1 MKSEMVKESI
11 IFQLIDWFGADSI
24 NNSDEEDSGDS
35 FKCMTAYDINLF
47 GRTKDGKSVSLQVI
61 NFKPFFYLKV
71 PDYFTENSLKRFK
84 DYIVKKKRILV
95 STLVNCELVKYF
107 PFNGFS
113 NNTKSKFI
121 KLTFDTKQSMNMC
134 RKIFQNL
141 IITPRY
147 PDKEGNDEKDFRYM
161 AKETYIR
168 GLTSKPIVYEL
179 FESNVDPMIRM
190 GHLRDISPSGWVK
203 IIKYN
208 NNNTNPTN
216 CDLSI
221 KCSWE
226 DINPYSHEMIGPI
239 RVCAFDIECTSSH
252 GDFPQAVKTY
262 ETPAREIIMDIQR
275 LFTSTL
281 ERDSLGHLCV
291 ISKNSREKH
300 IELLTTF
307 IHHLF
312 SITSNKQ
319 KVSIDC
325 SRIHTVNTKK
335 RMKPNNSTIEEVI
348 ELLMKIYDCQ
358 KEIVTKKSSKP
369 KKEIKNG
376 SILSFIKSNESD
388 ERVSDI
394 FINCKQQYS
403 HKGVKYSNGVRNI
416 LIQKVTKV
424 FDQNFP
430 AIEGDSVVQISNC
443 FMNYGTST
451 PFRKV
456 LLTLGKC
463 DDIDDCEVVR
473 CNSEEELL
481 LRWTKMIQK
490 EDPDIITGYNSYG
503 FDLPYMYN
511 RAEQLNILKRFQ
523 KLSKLSDIKSVM
535 KKKRLASAAL
545 GDNIWFDVPIIGR
558 IHIDVMRVVQRD
570 FNLSS
575 WKLDYV
581 ASFFMNGKISN
592 IEHNTENDVKMEDT
606 DNNTHIIT
614 TDNTNGLEVDSYIN
628 IQINNGLTTDM
639 YGEHTKFHVLSVTS
653 TTITIKGD
661 FSDGDVNFK
670 KYKCTWCHAKDDM
683 EYSEIFD
690 TFNSTDETSINQAK
704 RAAIG
709 KYCMKDS
716 ILCIDLIKKLE
727 IVANNIGM
735 SNVCSVPLSWIF
747 SRGQG
752 AKTLSLVAKQCS
764 KDGYLIPVMYMDKE
778 NDAEFE
784 GAIVLDPIPGVYL
797 ESAIAT
803 LDYASLYP
811 SCIISENMSH
821 DSIVINNKWK
831 GVEGGKLLTD
841 LGYDFVDIKWD
852 VYKTIG
858 TKKKKMRTETS
869 RFVQYANNEKGII
882 PRILTDLLKA
892 RKKTRKRIKYKTVEM
907 TNGEKYNGLV
917 TSKDDGSTEIITETG
932 VVNINTVEIE
942 NISVT
947 HTPFQQGILDG
958 LQKAYKVTANSIYGQ
973 MGAKTSPVKMIPIAA
988 CTTATG
994 RALLMTA
1001 KDFIHENYCD
1011 RTVSLPKRKVYV
1023 KESKTIYGDTDSV
1036 FVKFNIFDKKGG
1048 KRLKDKDLLD
1058 ATISMGIDAGKAIS
1072 KTLKKPHDLEY
1083 EKAFYPFI
1091 LLSKKRYVGMKYE
1104 YSVDKC
1110 KQTCMGIVLKRRD
1123 NAKILKFVFGGAIE
1137 IIMKERDVFKAFNF
1151 VQKTVKQIVEG
1162 KYGLDYLI
1170 ITKSLRTGYKNPE
1183 SIAHKVL
1190 ADRIGDRDP
1199 GNRPK
1204 SNDRIP
1210 YVFIVKKTRKGEK
1223 LLQGDRIETP
1233 SFIEKNKLEID
1244 YQFYITNQIAKP
1256 VSQVFAL
1263 IINKLPNYR
1272 IQKKAQLL
1280 CKQIKQAKSNEEI
1293 TKFKKRLRS
1302 AHEAYASELLFSKA
1316 IRKIRNTR
1324 SGQKEITHFMNICT
1338 NDMRKTE

>member
-1 MKSEMVKESI
+1 
-11 IFQLIDWFGADSI
+11 
-24 NNSDEEDSGDS
+24 
-35 FKCMTAYDINLF
+35 
-47 GRTKDGKSVSLQVI
+47 
-61 NFKPFFYLKV
+61 
-71 PDYFTENSLKRFK
+71 
-84 DYIVKKKRILV
+84 
-95 STLVNCELVKYF
+95 
-107 PFNGFS
+107 
-113 NNTKSKFI
+113 
-121 KLTFDTKQSMNMC
+121 
-134 RKIFQNL
+134 
-141 IITPRY
+141 
-147 PDKEGNDEKDFRYM
+147 
-161 AKETYIR
+161 
-168 GLTSKPIVYEL
+168 
-179 FESNVDPMIRM
+179 
-190 GHLRDISPSGWVK
+190 
-203 IIKYN
+203 
-208 NNNTNPTN
+208 
-216 CDLSI
+216 
-221 KCSWE
+221 
-226 DINPYSHEMIGPI
+226 
-239 RVCAFDIECTSSH
+239 
-252 GDFPQAVKTY
+252 
-262 ETPAREIIMDIQR
+262 
-275 LFTSTL
+275 
-281 ERDSLGHLCV
+281 
-291 ISKNSREKH
+291 
-300 IELLTTF
+300 
-307 IHHLF
+307 
-312 SITSNKQ
+312 
-319 KVSIDC
+319 
-325 SRIHTVNTKK
+325 
-335 RMKPNNSTIEEVI
+335 
-348 ELLMKIYDCQ
+348 
-358 KEIVTKKSSKP
+358 
-369 KKEIKNG
+369 
-376 SILSFIKSNESD
+376 
-388 ERVSDI
+388 
-394 FINCKQQYS
+394 
-403 HKGVKYSNGVRNI
+403 
-416 LIQKVTKV
+416 
-424 FDQNFP
+424 
-430 AIEGDSVVQISNC
+430 
-443 FMNYGTST
+443 
-451 PFRKV
+451 
-456 LLTLGKC
+456 
-463 DDIDDCEVVR
+463 
-473 CNSEEELL
+473 
-481 LRWTKMIQK
+481 
-490 EDPDIITGYNSYG
+490 
-503 FDLPYMYN
+503 
-511 RAEQLNILKRFQ
+511 
-523 KLSKLSDIKSVM
+523 
-535 KKKRLASAAL
+535 
-545 GDNIWFDVPIIGR
+545 
-558 IHIDVMRVVQRD
+558 
-570 FNLSS
+570 
-575 WKLDYV
+575 
-581 ASFFMNGKISN
+581 
-592 IEHNTENDVKMEDT
+592 
-606 DNNTHIIT
+606 
-614 TDNTNGLEVDSYIN
+614 
-628 IQINNGLTTDM
+628 
-639 YGEHTKFHVLSVTS
+639 
-653 TTITIKGD
+653 
-661 FSDGDVNFK
+661 
-670 KYKCTWCHAKDDM
+670 
-683 EYSEIFD
+683 
-690 TFNSTDETSINQAK
+690 
-704 RAAIG
+704 
-709 KYCMKDS
+709 
-716 ILCIDLIKKLE
+716 
-727 IVANNIGM
+727 
-735 SNVCSVPLSWIF
+735 
-747 SRGQG
+747 
-752 AKTLSLVAKQCS
+752 
-764 KDGYLIPVMYMDKE
+764 
-778 NDAEFE
+778 
-784 GAIVLDPIPGVYL
+784 
-797 ESAIAT
+797 
-803 LDYASLYP
+803 
-811 SCIISENMSH
+811 
-821 DSIVINNKWK
+821 
-831 GVEGGKLLTD
+831 
-841 LGYDFVDIKWD
+841 
-852 VYKTIG
+852 
-858 TKKKKMRTETS
+858 
-869 RFVQYANNEKGII
+869 
-882 PRILTDLLKA
+882 
-892 RKKTRKRIKYKTVEM
+892 M